1 MTQAQENKAKAIE
14 ILRGR
19 VEAQSAQL
27 QMIDPRLFQYY
38 DEMVQY
44 SGVEQGDPDDRHN
57 LMEILGAIRLLR
69 LLRTYQLDQAR
80 LSQAIYDG
88 EGKWTTTDG
97 KRYKHVSGGMKQPG
111 RQGPVVY
118 RWEPFQIYALT
129 SIYGPVAWIDT
140 ELTADDRE
148 LLETERINEDTG
160 HIEDLRR
167 LCTRFILFGP
177 RKINKSGFGAFVN
190 SEDFLRGDFDAQ
202 IFCTANSQDQSKI
215 LYRKTQ
221 DMLRSLD
228 PQEKRIRFTATET
241 NWKDGQFRGA
251 TMQALP
257 AGGKMPDGK
266 FASTCDADEYGSASY
281 VNGRSDMGQTVSV
294 IESSMGPRREP
305 LTIITTTASLITNGP
320 FVEML
325 DATHRLLLREL
336 DYEAGTDT
344 PTLAE
349 DRQMC
354 LLLEPDEW
362 EREEEYLLTSKPL
375 RRKINPMLG
384 KIAQHSFYED
394 EIVKSRMDE
403 TKKRE
408 TISKLF
414 NVYISGKVKEWIKPD
429 EIRALQTKRRIDEC
443 TRKEGWMVYCGMD
456 FSKGDD
462 LNGNSYLA
470 VRWSD
475 ELQEYE
481 FFADMDAYMSEEAV
495 NESPI
500 RDLLLKWAAEG
511 WLHIV
516 PGKTFDPAVVVG
528 RIMELDEKDINF
540 FGFGY
545 DRYNAKNVVNALTQ
559 WAIDLNLDPKQ
570 LIKPVQQN
578 YATYSPAVKE
588 FDYMVRRCV
597 QDPDGKTIH
606 DPMVSFSD
614 NPLWP
619 WEFGNCQLAE
629 SNDGMENL
637 KPIKANDSASCKV
650 DNIQMLLSAL
660 ILHDQAEVDL
670 H

>member
-1 MTQAQENKAKAIE
+1 MTEAQENKLKAIE
-14 ILRGR
+14 ILKMRTGLQA
-19 VEAQSAQL
+19 EQL
-27 QMIDPRLFQYY
+27 EIIDSRLYRYY
-38 DEMVQY
+38 TEMCEF
-44 SGVEQGDPDDRHN
+44 SGVEKGDENDHHN

-69 LLRTYQLDQAR
+69 LLRTYKVDLQRLD
-80 LSQAIYDG
+80 QAIYDG
-88 EGKWTTTDG
+88 EGKWETSDG
-97 KRYKHVSGGMKQPG
+97 IHYRHIDGGMKQPG
-111 RQGPVVY
+111 RKGPVVY

-129 SIYGPVAWIDT
+129 CIYGPVAWIDT
-140 ELTADDRE
+140 ELSEDDRE
-148 LLETERINEDTG
+148 LMETERANPFTG

-167 LCTRFILFGP
+167 LCIRFILFGP

-190 SEDFLRGDFDAQ
+190 SEDFCRGDYDAQ

-228 PQEKRIRFTATET
+228 PMEKRIRFTATET

-251 TMQALP
+251 SMQALP

-266 FASTCDADEYGSASY
+266 FASTCCADEYGSASY
-281 VNGRSDMGQTVSV
+281 INGRSDMGQTVSV

-320 FVEML
+320 FMELL

-336 DYEAGTDT
+336 DYEAGTAT

-362 EREEEYLLTSKPL
+362 ERDEEYLLSSKPL

-384 KIAQHSFYED
+384 KIAQHSFYD
-394 EIVKSRMDE
+394 DQIVQSRMDE

-429 EIRALQTKRRIDEC
+429 EIRALQCKRRIDEC
-443 TRKEGWMVYCGMD
+443 KRTDGWMVYCGMD

-470 VRWSD
+470 MRWRD
-475 ELQEYE
+475 DLQEYE

-500 RDLLLKWAAEG
+500 RELLLKWAAEG

-516 PGKTFDPAVVVG
+516 PGKTFDPAVVIN

-559 WAIDLNLDPKQ
+559 WAVGCGLDPKQ
-570 LIKPVQQN
+570 FIRPVQQN

-597 QDPDGKTIH
+597 HTDDGKTTP
-606 DPMVSFSD
+606 DPMISFSE

-629 SNDGMENL
+629 STDGMENL
-637 KPIKANDSASCKV
+637 KPVKANDSASCKV

-660 ILHDQAEVDL
+660 ILYDADEVKVQ
-670 H
+670 